1 MSGYFPPHIRRGAA
15 ALGITPVEYKARLNA
30 EAAPKP
36 VAVSLHEPRNSAPA
50 RSTRRRAH
58 RSSSERRRRTRRVRH
73 ADRRVRVNYANTGA
87 GARANA
93 MNELHPNVVN
103 LNENKNARG
112 PNYRIERRGRPVSN
126 MPAYIHSRRARRL
139 QQLVDARATYN
150 GPMNASELNAKIAQL
165 SQKNHLSEDD
175 TLLMKNL
182 MAQMAE

>member
-1 MSGYFPPHIRRGAA
+1 
-15 ALGITPVEYKARLNA
+15 
-30 EAAPKP
+30 
-36 VAVSLHEPRNSAPA
+36 
-50 RSTRRRAH
+50 
-58 RSSSERRRRTRRVRH
+58 
-73 ADRRVRVNYANTGA
+73 
-87 GARANA
+87 